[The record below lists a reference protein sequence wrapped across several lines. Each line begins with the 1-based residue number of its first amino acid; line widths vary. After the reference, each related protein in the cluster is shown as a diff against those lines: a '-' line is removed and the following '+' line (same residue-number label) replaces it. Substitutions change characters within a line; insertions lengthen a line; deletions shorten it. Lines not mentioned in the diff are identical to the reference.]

1 MVLIVAYLLGCL
13 IATATTALVARSK
26 RASHEMSREEVALL
40 AVVAGVVWPL
50 LAVAGVQAVGLL
62 GLAKSL
68 HLMKSIAG
76 HGQGQPTVD
85 DTAVTLA
92 SHAAA

>member
-40 AVVAGVVWPL
+40 AVVAGAVWPL

-76 HGQGQPTVD
+76 HDQKQPTA